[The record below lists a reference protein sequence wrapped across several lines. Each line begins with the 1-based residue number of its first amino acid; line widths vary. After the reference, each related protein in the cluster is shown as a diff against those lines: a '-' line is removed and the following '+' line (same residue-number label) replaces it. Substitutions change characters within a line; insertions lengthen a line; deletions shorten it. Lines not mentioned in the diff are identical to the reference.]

1 MRGYNLDFSGYELSN
16 RYYAGSEYKIGIQ
29 TPDGT
34 CYMLKFR
41 KATAFGRRFN
51 HVSEYLGSHIFS
63 LAGMEAQETYL
74 GTYQSEPVVACRDF
88 NTPTT
93 QFVPFNEVGEST
105 LEEDKESYQYDYV
118 DIMRMLRDNSKLTNV
133 DETISAF
140 WRMYVVDALLGNF
153 DRHGANWGF
162 LKSDDGYA
170 LAPVFDNGSCL
181 FPGLVEDEEVER
193 VLGSQDEMLRRVY
206 RFPTS
211 QVRLDGRKSSYDEVI
226 GSLEFPECNVALQA
240 VMRTLDMDAVH
251 DLVSEVP
258 FTSSIRKDFYHAILD
273 LRYRLILKRACDR
286 LGGQS

>member
-1 MRGYNLDFSGYELSN
+1 MRGH
-16 RYYAGSEYKIGIQ
+16 
-29 TPDGT
+29 TWT
-34 CYMLKFR
+34 
-41 KATAFGRRFN
+41 
-51 HVSEYLGSHIFS
+51 S
-63 LAGMEAQETYL
+63 L
-74 GTYQSEPVVACRDF
+74 
-88 NTPTT
+88 NT
-93 QFVPFNEVGEST
+93 N
-105 LEEDKESYQYDYV
+105 KESYQYDYA

-162 LKSDDGYA
+162 LKSDNGYS

-181 FPGLVEDEEVER
+181 FPALIEDAEVEH
-193 VLGSQDEMLRRVY
+193 VLRSQDEMLRRVY

-226 GSLEFPECNVALQA
+226 GSLAFPECNIAPQT
-240 VMRTLDMDAVH
+240 VMQRLDMDAVH

-258 FTSSIRKDFYHAILD
+258 FASSIRKDFYHAILD
-273 LRYRLILKRACDR
+273 LRYRLILKSACDR